1 VTTTMAYYVHIDENH
16 LMNVL
21 NEGRKH
27 LRVINN

>member
-1 VTTTMAYYVHIDENH
+1 MAYYVHVDENH

-27 LRVINN
+27 LRVVND